1 MMRLL
6 KAGLYGTVIFV
17 VTACTSQK
25 SEPSSVEQLLA
36 ERGFEVGEPV
46 ERIQRFRVNGWNYL
60 DRQNVIVTVDASRRF
75 LISLRVTCNSLLGA
89 EVIAFTNTVSYL
101 TTFDNMLVRDR
112 VSIVERCPIQSM
124 HELKRIDRTES

>member
-36 ERGFEVGEPV
+36 ERGF
-46 ERIQRFRVNGWNYL
+46 
-60 DRQNVIVTVDASRRF
+60 
-75 LISLRVTCNSLLGA
+75 
-89 EVIAFTNTVSYL
+89 
-101 TTFDNMLVRDR
+101 
-112 VSIVERCPIQSM
+112 
-124 HELKRIDRTES
+124 